1 MKRIIISLVVFLF
14 LSFIFLAW
22 TETKQQSAQSQ
33 NWWVVYFA
41 NPKDGS
47 LDFIIENNGN
57 NKNFH
62 YSMISGEKILKEAD
76 IEITKGEK
84 KAINIPK
91 SDFVNLEN
99 KKIIIRINSGNDS
112 KEIYKNF

>member
-1 MKRIIISLVVFLF
+1 
-14 LSFIFLAW
+14 
-22 TETKQQSAQSQ
+22 
-33 NWWVVYFA
+33 
-41 NPKDGS
+41 
-47 LDFIIENNGN
+47 
-57 NKNFH
+57 
-62 YSMISGEKILKEAD
+62 MISGEKILKEAD